1 MLFENTLKMVLG
13 RIAQVC
19 GDFRN
24 GFCVISLIKQ
34 NALVRDELGR
44 PLLHYSDNY
53 RNIIPITL
61 ILFRKSGILPL
72 EGSDYYV
79 YDRKA
84 SRRKMGAV

>member
-1 MLFENTLKMVLG
+1 M
-13 RIAQVC
+13 
-19 GDFRN
+19 RN
-24 GFCVISLIKQ
+24 RFCVLFFDYILVLPNAIPWSWQSLIKQ